1 MFVSDAFK
9 GSMSDNDN
17 VKKSGFLDKLDAED
31 MILAD
36 HGFTITD
43 MLYAKEVDLNIPP
56 FLQGRNRLTVGE
68 EITTKQTA
76 RVRIHVERAIER
88 IQNSDC

>member
-17 VKKSGFLDKLDAED
+17 VKKSGFLSRPWIYNNRHAVCERSRSE
-31 MILAD
+31 
-36 HGFTITD
+36 HPTISSR
-43 MLYAKEVDLNIPP
+43 KEQANS
-56 FLQGRNRLTVGE
+56 GE